1 MKLFKPKRDRDFDLL
16 VDYLDG
22 ELSTLKQERLEARLK
37 VEPELASR
45 LRQLR
50 ALHADIRDLSNVAV
64 PSNFTLG
71 PEHKK
76 QLRKG
81 WSIWP
86 IPQLVPTGRGGIGLR
101 WVGYPV
107 IAIAGVLVVLSSL
120 SLYRSSS
127 PTPMAMA
134 LPSPNSSPTRM
145 AMALTTPKYTEV
157 AGIRIES
164 LGDNTD
170 SRSLEDSDFSDANLF
185 VPTRTAGTH
194 LPSVYA
200 FPSATQ
206 RPMETHTPTPMSTH
220 TPTPMS
226 THTPTSTYTPTSTL
240 RLPATSSPLA
250 LPNTKPP
257 LTKPA
262 SIPTPTE
269 WDGDACSMPNHSIHV
284 TTDGSVFFNSS
295 SDIAGF
301 QFNVDGAAVLN
312 ASGGEAE
319 VEDFSI
325 SASDTIVLGFS
336 LAAATFDGCGTM
348 VELSLDGEAIG
359 LSGIIISDLAAE
371 ALPFEYFYGEGSGGE

>member
-76 QLRKG
+76 QRRKG

-86 IPQLVPTGRGGIGLR
+86 IPQLVPTGKGGIGLR

-120 SLYRSSS
+120 TLYRSSS

-145 AMALTTPKYTEV
+145 AMAPTTLKYTEV
-157 AGIRIES
+157 AGIRIEY

-170 SRSLEDSDFSDANLF
+170 SWSLEDSDFSDINLF
-185 VPTRTAGTH
+185 VSTRTAGTH
-194 LPSVYA
+194 LT
-200 FPSATQ
+200 SAT
-206 RPMETHTPTPMSTH
+206 HTLTPMSTH
-220 TPTPMS
+220 TPTP
-226 THTPTSTYTPTSTL
+226 TYTPTSTQ
-240 RLPATSSPLA
+240 RLPATSRPLA
-250 LPNTKPP
+250 LPNTKPPLTKPP

-269 WDGDACSMPNHSIHV
+269 WDGNACSMPNHSIHV

-348 VELSLDGEAIG
+348 IELSLDGEAIG

-371 ALPFEYFYGEGSGGE
+371 ALPFEYFDGEGSGGE